1 MESKWEAKN
10 NTTMK
15 GLLKKDFESQKLQN
29 RKQTKNIAVLF
40 GWSDIV
46 SRVTIRE
53 TLTKDIF
60 KKKWSKALAK
70 MPNFGCKSK
79 DRTFVNVVAS
89 LKKSENH
96 VGNDFQH
103 HLRPN
108 TKNDQG
114 GD

>member
-1 MESKWEAKN
+1 MSQ
-10 NTTMK
+10 
-15 GLLKKDFESQKLQN
+15 ESQYEKHWQ
-29 RKQTKNIAVLF
+29 K
-40 GWSDIV
+40 
-46 SRVTIRE
+46 
-53 TLTKDIF
+53 IF
-60 KKKWSKALAK
+60 WKKKWSKALAK

>member
-1 MESKWEAKN
+1 
-10 NTTMK
+10 
-15 GLLKKDFESQKLQN
+15 
-29 RKQTKNIAVLF
+29 
-40 GWSDIV
+40 
-46 SRVTIRE
+46 
-53 TLTKDIF
+53 
-60 KKKWSKALAK
+60 